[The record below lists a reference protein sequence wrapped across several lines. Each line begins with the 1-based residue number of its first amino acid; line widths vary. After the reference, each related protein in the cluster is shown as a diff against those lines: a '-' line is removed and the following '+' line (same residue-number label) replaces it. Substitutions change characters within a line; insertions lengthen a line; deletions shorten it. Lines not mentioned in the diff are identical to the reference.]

1 MSVHN
6 RIVCVLV
13 FVVATF
19 GSGCATYVRDRVAD
33 AGDIFTAT
41 VGAGIG
47 VTAKAGPIHTGFVA
61 VSSAPS
67 SRTAKQI
74 LFFPLPAT
82 PP

>member
-41 VGAGIG
+41 VGTGIG
-47 VTAKAGPIHTGFVA
+47 VTAKAGPIHSGLGFDIDLYGLRGGEFD
-61 VSSAPS
+61 PS
-67 SRTAKQI
+67 T
-74 LFFPLPAT
+74 PLT
-82 PP
+82 N